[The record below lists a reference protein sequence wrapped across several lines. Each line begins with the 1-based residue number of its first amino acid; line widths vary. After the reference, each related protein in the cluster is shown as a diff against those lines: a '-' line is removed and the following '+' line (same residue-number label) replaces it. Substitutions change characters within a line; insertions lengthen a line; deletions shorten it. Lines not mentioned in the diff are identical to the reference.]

1 MAGEPED
8 MVWTEEK
15 ASSILA
21 ALHAD
26 PGKKEGLLN
35 LLASST
41 NLVGPQGCAPA
52 LGYQPAPS

>member
-21 ALHAD
+21 SIHSD
-26 PGKKEGLLN
+26 PGKKEGLLKVMIVDCY
-35 LLASST
+35 LCSA
-41 NLVGPQGCAPA
+41 
-52 LGYQPAPS
+52 